1 MKENN
6 SIWRLTFWEGC
17 IMAKDIIKYIGSTP
31 QHLTRATKDLQ
42 LRELAQKN
50 KELLEILGFNS
61 KEENNIQAKKV

>member
-17 IMAKDIIKYIGSTP
+17 IVAKEIIKYIGSTP

-42 LRELAQKN
+42 LRELARKN
-50 KELLEILGFNS
+50 QELLELLGYNN
-61 KEENNIQAKKV
+61 KEKNIIQAKEM